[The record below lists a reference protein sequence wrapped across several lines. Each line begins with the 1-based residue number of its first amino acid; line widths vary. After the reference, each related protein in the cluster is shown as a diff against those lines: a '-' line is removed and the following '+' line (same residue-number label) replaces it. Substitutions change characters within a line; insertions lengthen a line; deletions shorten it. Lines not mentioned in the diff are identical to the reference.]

1 MKLDILVFA
10 AHPDD
15 AELACGGT
23 IARLT
28 SQGKMIGIVDLTQ
41 GEMGTRG
48 TPETRKAEAE
58 ASARILGLAVREQLG
73 LPDTQFGT
81 DRVFQLPLIQM
92 IRKYQPDVVLCN
104 ALDDRHPDHGRSAK
118 LESDACFF
126 SGLAKIETEIEGTVQ
141 SAWRPSQVYHY
152 IQDRMLKPDFV
163 MDISDFW
170 DTKLAAIKA
179 FKTQFFDPDNK
190 EPNTYISSEPFL
202 RFLEARSR
210 EFGHQA
216 GFVFGE
222 GFNSAKVIGIQSF
235 DSLY

>member
-23 IARLT
+23 IARLAAA
-28 SQGKMIGIVDLTQ
+28 GKKIGIADLTR

-48 TPETRKAEAE
+48 TIETRKAEAE
-58 ASARILGLAVREQLG
+58 ESARILGLAVREQLG
-73 LPDTQFGT
+73 LPDTEFGPG
-81 DRVFQLPLIQM
+81 RESQIPIIRM
-92 IRKYQPDVVLCN
+92 IRKYRPDVVLCN

-118 LESDACFF
+118 LEADACFY
-126 SGLAKIETEIEGTVQ
+126 SGLAKIETELEGMVQ
-141 SAWRPSQVYHY
+141 QAWRPAQIHHY

-163 MDISDFW
+163 MDISGFW

-179 FKTQFFDPDNK
+179 FKTQFFDPTNK
-190 EPNTYISSEPFL
+190 EPETYISSQGFL

-216 GFVFGE
+216 GFEFGE
-222 GFNSAKVIGIQSF
+222 GFNSAKTIGIRGF
-235 DSLY
+235 DALI